1 MFKVV
6 VWLLLLLLGAALGG
20 APLSEAQRALNP
32 EFYDA
37 LALVDDRL
45 ADQLRALDDDVI
57 AGLLTASERREIF
70 SGSEQAGSRRPDHE
84 RPSAADALET
94 AADTAAAPDVGHDGP
109 GLGHAATTT
118 PRDDDMATSVT
129 SVTSLKSATPTAV
142 HQHSTA
148 STALDRS
155 SATTLG
161 LWTPLIIWIV
171 VAVHM
176 GAHEA
181 LAPRILTMAAAA
193 LTAIASGRRTIVHS
207 IGRLVRGHWRA
218 VCKMVA
224 KNPTAFFLAVEK
236 FLLKSLTPI
245 LAKVERGPLKWV
257 LIGVSIT
264 AQVACAFLA
273 PRKVA
278 AWSRYVAKSTNPR
291 SADATPYYF
300 VVVGIEALVL
310 VVLRALAAL
319 AARAAT
325 TLGVLRKTAP
335 WMLVAAVS
343 SCIVVA
349 VVQAATPLSRVDC
362 AALSAI
368 GLATKALV
376 LLCQAPA
383 AADVE
388 GNPDQGAGAKNP
400 HSWVPPAPGLCSDVS
415 ITAATHQDGAATG
428 PRDACALEAELVSTQ
443 ARYAMLAAI
452 HEATVA
458 QLRDADDALA
468 SERAAAA
475 AAQLEARQREEHLE
489 GRIER
494 VQVFGRRMIAAKHA
508 ADVELAHT
516 QAQLAAVRATT
527 ADLAHQLDLFQSHLA
542 RIGLGSASH
551 HVWTSADGTL
561 VR

>member
-45 ADQLRALDDDVI
+45 ADQLQALDDDVI

-70 SGSEQAGSRRPDHE
+70 SGGLAQAGSRRPEHE

-94 AADTAAAPDVGHDGP
+94 AADTAA
-109 GLGHAATTT
+109 TTT
-118 PRDDDMATSVT
+118 PRDHDVATSV
-129 SVTSLKSATPTAV
+129 SSAT
-142 HQHSTA
+142 
-148 STALDRS
+148 ALGLSRCATIDRS
-155 SATTLG
+155 TSTTLG
-161 LWTPLIIWIV
+161 LWTPVIIWIV

-181 LAPRILTMAAAA
+181 LAPRVLKTAAAA
-193 LTAIASGRRTIVHS
+193 LTPIASARRAIVRS
-207 IGRLVRGHWRA
+207 IGRLVRRQGRA
-218 VCKMVA
+218 ACKMVA
-224 KNPTAFFLAVEK
+224 KNPTAVFLEIEK
-236 FLLKSLTPI
+236 FLLKILMPI
-245 LAKVERGPLKWV
+245 FAKAERGSLKWV
-257 LIGVSIT
+257 LVGVSIT
-264 AQVACAFLA
+264 TQVACAFLA
-273 PRKVA
+273 PRKIA
-278 AWSRYVAKSTNPR
+278 AWSRYVAKSPNPR

-300 VVVGIEALVL
+300 VVVGIEALLLAVL
-310 VVLRALAAL
+310 WVLAAL
-319 AARAAT
+319 APRAAPA
-325 TLGVLRKTAP
+325 LDVLRKAAP
-335 WMLVAAVS
+335 WVQVAVVS

-349 VVQAATPLSRVDC
+349 VVQAATPLSRLDC
-362 AALSAI
+362 VALSAI
-368 GLATKALV
+368 GLTTKALMM
-376 LLCQAPA
+376 LCGTQAPA

-388 GNPDQGAGAKNP
+388 VNPDHGAGAKNP
-400 HSWVPPAPGLCSDVS
+400 HAWVPPAPGLCSDVS
-415 ITAATHQDGAATG
+415 ITAAINHDHDGAATG
-428 PRDACALEAELVSTQ
+428 PRGSSALEAELVSTQ

-458 QLRDADDALA
+458 QLRDAYDALA
-468 SERAAAA
+468 AERAAAA
-475 AAQLEARQREEHLE
+475 AAQLQARQREEHLE

-508 ADVELAHT
+508 ADLELART

-527 ADLAHQLDLFQSHLA
+527 ADLAGQLDQLQSHLA
-542 RIGLGSASH
+542 RAFVGSASQ
-551 HVWTSADGTL
+551 HVLTSAGGTL